1 MIHLIN
7 ETCRGPM
14 VRIILPTIL
23 IAMAL
28 LGSISEPAAAA
39 QPGAS
44 EEIRLAVT
52 DQELQDAGSLTRI
65 RRRIAIAARALCDPE
80 GAASLYSLEARRCRE
95 HARADAERQIEDRI
109 ADLRDSNRP
118 RALAVPGPTSSPEP
132 IPAPLTGS
140 FLSPGRPL
148 AGGQGQPA
156 VPMAMAAA
164 LGFLGL
170 SFTMAH
176 ATR

>member
-28 LGSISEPAAAA
+28 LGSISEPAVAAL
-39 QPGAS
+39 PGTS
-44 EEIRLAVT
+44 EAFHLAVS
-52 DQELQDAGSLTRI
+52 DRDLQDVPSLTRI
-65 RRRIAIAARALCDPE
+65 RRRIAIAARALCDTE
-80 GAASLYSLEARRCRE
+80 GLASLYRNDARRCRE
-95 HARADAERQIEDRI
+95 RVTADAERQIEDRI
-109 ADLRDSNRP
+109 SNLRDSNGV
-118 RALAVPGPTSSPEP
+118 RADPAQGATASLERVAVSNRG
-132 IPAPLTGS
+132 G
-140 FLSPGRPL
+140 FLSPVPSP
-148 AGGQGQPA
+148 ADGQGQPA
-156 VPMAMAAA
+156 VPVAMAAV

>member
-14 VRIILPTIL
+14 LRIILPTIL
-23 IAMAL
+23 VAMAL

-39 QPGAS
+39 APGARG
-44 EEIRLAVT
+44 EIRLTVT
-52 DQELQDAGSLTRI
+52 DRELQDSGSLTRI

-80 GAASLYSLEARRCRE
+80 GVDSLYSHDARLCRE
-95 HARADAERQIEDRI
+95 QVRAAAERQIEDRI
-109 ADLRDSNRP
+109 ADLRRSNGA
-118 RALAVPGPTSSPEP
+118 RAPATPGPLGSARRVS
-132 IPAPLTGS
+132 APLPGS
-140 FLSPGRPL
+140 LLSPGHPL
-148 AGGQGQPA
+148 ADGEGQPA
-156 VPMAMAAA
+156 MPVAMAAA
-164 LGFLGL
+164 LGLFGL

>member
-14 VRIILPTIL
+14 VRILLPTIL

-39 QPGAS
+39 LPGTS
-44 EEIRLAVT
+44 EEIRLAVS
-52 DQELQDAGSLTRI
+52 DRELQDVPSLTRI
-65 RRRIAIAARALCDPE
+65 RRRIAIAARALCDTE
-80 GAASLYSLEARRCRE
+80 GLASLYRNDARRCRE
-95 HARADAERQIEDRI
+95 RVAADAERQIEDRI
-109 ADLRDSNRP
+109 SNLRDSSDLS
-118 RALAVPGPTSSPEP
+118 AISMQVPAASPERIAASTP
-132 IPAPLTGS
+132 GS
-140 FLSPGRPL
+140 LLSPDRSLGD
-148 AGGQGQPA
+148 GQGQPA
-156 VPMAMAAA
+156 LPVAMAAA

>member
-14 VRIILPTIL
+14 LRIILPTIL
-23 IAMAL
+23 ISMAL
-28 LGSISEPAAAA
+28 VGSISEPAAAA
-39 QPGAS
+39 APGAR
-44 EEIRLAVT
+44 EEIRLTVT
-52 DQELQDAGSLTRI
+52 DRELQDAGSLTRI

-80 GAASLYSLEARRCRE
+80 GVDSLYSHGARLCRE
-95 HARADAERQIEDRI
+95 QARADAERQIDDRI
-109 ADLRDSNRP
+109 ADLRGSGRSGAVAGTGPAASLERVDDSP
-118 RALAVPGPTSSPEP
+118 P
-132 IPAPLTGS
+132 GS

-148 AGGQGQPA
+148 ADGEGQPA
-156 VPMAMAAA
+156 MPVAMAAA

>member
-1 MIHLIN
+1 M
-7 ETCRGPM
+7 
-14 VRIILPTIL
+14 
-23 IAMAL
+23 

-52 DQELQDAGSLTRI
+52 DLELQDAGSLTRI

-80 GAASLYSLEARRCRE
+80 GAASLYSPDARRCRE
-95 HARADAERQIEDRI
+95 RARADAERQIEDRI
-109 ADLRDSNRP
+109 AGLRGSNRP
-118 RALAVPGPTSSPEP
+118 EPAAQGPTASPEP
-132 IPAPLTGS
+132 IAALSPGS

-148 AGGQGQPA
+148 ADGQGQPA
-156 VPMAMAAA
+156 VPVAMAAA

>member
-14 VRIILPTIL
+14 LRIILPTIL
-23 IAMAL
+23 ISMAL
-28 LGSISEPAAAA
+28 VGSISEPAAAA
-39 QPGAS
+39 PGAS

-65 RRRIAIAARALCDPE
+65 RRRIAIAARAVCDPE
-80 GAASLYSLEARRCRE
+80 GVDSLFSHGARLCRE
-95 HARADAERQIEDRI
+95 QARADAERQIEDRI
-109 ADLRDSNRP
+109 AELRDSGRP
-118 RALAVPGPTSSPEP
+118 GAVAVPGPSAALERINASPP
-132 IPAPLTGS
+132 GS
-140 FLSPGRPL
+140 LLSPGRSL
-148 AGGQGQPA
+148 ADGQGQPA
-156 VPMAMAAA
+156 VPVALAAA
-164 LGFLGL
+164 LGLLGL

>member
-14 VRIILPTIL
+14 VRIIMPTIL

-28 LGSISEPAAAA
+28 LGSISEPVAAE

-52 DQELQDAGSLTRI
+52 DLELQDAGSLTRI
-65 RRRIAIAARALCDPE
+65 RRRIAIAARALCAPE
-80 GAASLYSLEARRCRE
+80 GAASLYSPDARRCRE
-95 HARADAERQIEDRI
+95 RARADADRQIEDRI
-109 ADLRDSNRP
+109 AGLRGSNRP
-118 RALAVPGPTSSPEP
+118 ESAAQGPTASAESTALPP
-132 IPAPLTGS
+132 GS

-148 AGGQGQPA
+148 AGGPGQPA
-156 VPMAMAAA
+156 VPVAMAAA
-164 LGFLGL
+164 LGILGL

>member
-39 QPGAS
+39 LPGTS
-44 EEIRLAVT
+44 EVFHLAVS
-52 DQELQDAGSLTRI
+52 DQELQDAPSLTRI
-65 RRRIAIAARALCDPE
+65 RRRIAIAARALCDTE
-80 GAASLYSLEARRCRE
+80 GLASLYRNDARRCRE
-95 HARADAERQIEDRI
+95 RVAADAERQIEGRI
-109 ADLRDSNRP
+109 SNLRDSSDL
-118 RALAVPGPTSSPEP
+118 RAISARGPMAAPERVAASNP
-132 IPAPLTGS
+132 GS
-140 FLSPGRPL
+140 FLSPVRSLADGQGRPAL
-148 AGGQGQPA
+148 P
-156 VPMAMAAA
+156 VTMAAA